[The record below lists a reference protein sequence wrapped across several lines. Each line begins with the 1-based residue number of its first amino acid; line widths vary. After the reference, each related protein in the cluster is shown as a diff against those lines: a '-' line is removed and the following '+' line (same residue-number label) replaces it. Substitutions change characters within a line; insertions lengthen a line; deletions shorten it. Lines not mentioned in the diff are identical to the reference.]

1 MAISL
6 KRLKSKLEG
15 LEIGSEQKNELL
27 LEIEKYQQEVADLEF
42 QYKRIAGDKSSLYTL
57 LNRITED
64 LEEAM
69 KQLEIE
75 KEKSE
80 HLLLNILPAAIA
92 EQLKFKEDIIAD
104 IFPEATLLF
113 ADIVNFTQI
122 STQLSAEKLVVMLND
137 VFSAIDE
144 LAEKHNLEKIKT
156 IGDAY
161 MVAGGL
167 PTPRIDHAEAIA
179 DMALDIMGMA
189 GRFKRQN
196 GEALSM
202 RIGIHSGPVIAGI
215 IGRKKFSYD
224 LWGDTVNTASRME
237 SHGVKDKIQTTS
249 ETYKRLKHKYD
260 FVNRGII
267 HVKGKG
273 EMMTYFLKAKKIY

>member
-6 KRLKSKLEG
+6 NKLKSKLEG
-15 LEIGSEQKNELL
+15 LEIGSVQKNELL
-27 LEIEKYQQEVADLEF
+27 HEIEKYQQEVADLEF
-42 QYKRIAGDKSSLYTL
+42 QYKRISGDKSSLYTL

-113 ADIVNFTQI
+113 ADIVDFTPI

-167 PTPRIDHAEAIA
+167 PIPRKDHAEAIA
-179 DMALDIMGMA
+179 DMALDIMGMI
-189 GRFKRQN
+189 GQFKRQS
-196 GEALSM
+196 GEAFSM

-215 IGRKKFSYD
+215 IGKKKFSYD

-237 SHGVKDKIQTTS
+237 SHGVEDKIQATG
-249 ETYKRLKHKYD
+249 ETFNRLKDKYD
-260 FVNRGII
+260 FVTRGII
-267 HVKGKG
+267 QVKGKG
-273 EMMTYFLKAKKIY
+273 DMMTYFLVAKKNH

>member
-6 KRLKSKLEG
+6 NKLKSKLEG
-15 LEIGSEQKNELL
+15 LEIGSVQKNELL
-27 LEIEKYQQEVADLEF
+27 HEIEKYQQEVADLEF
-42 QYKRIAGDKSSLYTL
+42 QHKRISGDKSSLYTL

-113 ADIVNFTQI
+113 ADIVDFTPI
-122 STQLSAEKLVVMLND
+122 STQLPAEKLVVMLND

-167 PTPRIDHAEAIA
+167 PIPRKDHAEAIA
-179 DMALDIMGMA
+179 DMALDIMGMI
-189 GRFKRQN
+189 GQFKRQS
-196 GEALSM
+196 GEAFSM

-215 IGRKKFSYD
+215 IGKKKFSYD

-237 SHGVKDKIQTTS
+237 SHGVEDKIQATG
-249 ETYKRLKHKYD
+249 ETFNRLKDKYD
-260 FVNRGII
+260 FVTRGII
-267 HVKGKG
+267 QVKGKG
-273 EMMTYFLKAKKIY
+273 DMMTYFLVAKKNH